1 VSTDIEKIKSFK
13 RLYVATHQLFVEQKV
28 DQAIENIDVLI
39 GMLPLEFPGISQRR
53 KDTRVL
59 LINLEDAE
67 DEPEEKLIFEKG
79 LPKFVIPENARLFYD
94 VDMPTV
100 LDDWKF
106 SMWNRAVEL
115 STDPAIRKKYLALTL
130 VQANYCIAQFA
141 KKEIWMDWDV
151 TLFVKYTNHIG
162 WVAYLEEQDTAKLEI
177 ALEVLEKGF
186 SWSNWN
192 HLRYIKNTKV
202 RLLLEL
208 GKKDEAFLIVEEAF
222 KQDPDYED
230 FLDLKTDVQYTT
242 WVKEKAAQEEEAKRE
257 KERAY
262 QVFLELVAVEQAK
275 IADQFEY
282 PEHPLVIK
290 HADVLNL
297 IKQRIISAKLHLQ
310 YDESNWKTA
319 DEEKYKKELTQNK
332 LSVEKLEQ
340 FEREKGLHLPDELKV
355 YLMEIGEGGRYYF
368 SWEGITLPNEK
379 QVERAKKPFPI
390 IPDKIHD
397 IKHAWGIKAWV
408 YSDDKDWIKQGT
420 FKDAAEMEARFGLPE
435 TAVISDGC
443 IALPSSNDQDGLY
456 LIMNGTFEN
465 EVWVNTLQYGA
476 DAGGCFGA
484 ASAQQFKFL
493 EFIAES
499 LLARQHNYDYGQGAW
514 M

>member
-1 VSTDIEKIKSFK
+1 MVSTDIEKIKTFK
-13 RLYVATHQLFVEQKV
+13 RLYVDTHQLFVEQKI
-28 DQAIENIDVLI
+28 DQAIENVDVLI

-130 VQANYCIAQFA
+130 VQANYCIAQFG
-141 KKEIWMDWDV
+141 KKERWMDWDV
-151 TLFVKYTNHIG
+151 TMFVRYTNHIG
-162 WVAYLEEQDTAKLEI
+162 WFAYLEEQDTSKLEV
-177 ALEVLEKGF
+177 ALEILEKGF

-202 RLLLEL
+202 RLLLKL

-222 KQDPDYED
+222 KQDPGYED
-230 FLDLKTDVQYTT
+230 FRDLKTDVQYTS
-242 WVKEKAAQEEEAKRE
+242 WVKEKATQEEEAKQE

-262 QVFLELVAVEQAK
+262 QSFLQLVAAEQAK
-275 IADQFEY
+275 ITDQFEN
-282 PEHPLVIK
+282 PEHPLVVQ
-290 HADVLNL
+290 HAAVLNL
-297 IKQRIISAKLHLQ
+297 IKQHMLSAKLHVF
-310 YDESNWKTA
+310 YHNPEWK
-319 DEEKYKKELTQNK
+319 EKYEKKFMLNK
-332 LSVEKLEQ
+332 WSVEKLAQYEI
-340 FEREKGLHLPDELKV
+340 ENGLRLPDELKV
-355 YLMEIGEGGRYYF
+355 YMMEIGEGGKLYF
-368 SWEGITLPNEK
+368 SSNGVSLPEEK
-379 QVERAKKPFPI
+379 YIERSKKPFPI
-390 IPDKIHD
+390 TPDKIHN
-397 IKHAWGIKAWV
+397 IKHAYGWDVKVWV
-408 YSDDKDWIKQGT
+408 YSDDEDWIKMGIY
-420 FKDAAEMEARFGLPE
+420 KDVAEMEALYGLPE
-435 TAVISDGC
+435 GAVISDGC
-443 IALPSSNDQDGLY
+443 MFLASSRDQDGLY
-456 LIMNGTFEN
+456 LVMNGVFEG

-476 DAGGCFGA
+476 DAAGCFGA
-484 ASAQQFKFL
+484 ASAQRLKLLQ
-493 EFIAES
+493 FIAES
-499 LLARQHNYDYGQGAW
+499 LLARQGNYNSDQGTW